1 MLGRPKI
8 VIVGAGMVGSS
19 AALKMAQKELGDI
32 VLVDVV
38 EFVAEG
44 KALDMAE
51 SSPLDGF
58 DVALVGKTND
68 YSVIKDSDV
77 VVITAGVPRKP
88 GMTRMDL
95 LMTNANIVESICN
108 NIREL
113 APNAIIIVVTNPLDV
128 MTYIAWK
135 VTGFPRERV
144 MGQAGVLDSIRMR
157 YFVAQELGVSVKDV
171 QAMVLGSHGDQ
182 MVPLPRY
189 TTVAGVPITELL
201 PPETIERINDR
212 TRKAGTEIVNLL
224 KTGSAYYAPG
234 AAVAEMVEAIVRD
247 KKRLL
252 PCSVLLQGEYG
263 LTDVFIGVP
272 VILGKG
278 GVERIVELK
287 LTDEELKVLY
297 ASAEE
302 VRKGIADWKAEKA
315 KAAAP

>member
-315 KAAAP
+315 KAAAL

>member
-1 MLGRPKI
+1 MLGKPKI
-8 VIVGAGMVGSS
+8 AVVGAGMVGSS

-88 GMTRMDL
+88 GLTRMEL
-95 LMTNANIVESICN
+95 LMTNAGIVETISN
-108 NIREL
+108 HIREL
-113 APNAIIIVVTNPLDV
+113 APNSIVIVVTNPLDV
-128 MTYIAWK
+128 MTYVAWK

-189 TTVAGVPITELL
+189 TTVSGVPITELL

-247 KKRLL
+247 KKRLM
-252 PCSVLLQGEYG
+252 PCSVLLKGEYG
-263 LTDVFIGVP
+263 LNDVFIGVP
-272 VILGKG
+272 VILGKN

-287 LTDEELKVLY
+287 LTEEELKALHQ
-297 ASAEE
+297 SAEE
-302 VRKGIADWKAEKA
+302 VRKGIADWEGEKA
-315 KAAAP
+315 KAAS

>member
-1 MLGRPKI
+1 MLGKPKI
-8 VIVGAGMVGSS
+8 AVVGAGMVGSS

-38 EFVAEG
+38 EFVADG

-58 DVALVGKTND
+58 DVALIGKTND

-95 LMTNANIVESICN
+95 LMTNAGIVETIAN
-108 NIREL
+108 NVREL
-113 APNAIIIVVTNPLDV
+113 APNSIVIVVTNPLDV
-128 MTYIAWK
+128 MTYVAWK

-144 MGQAGVLDSIRMR
+144 IGQAGVLDSIRMR
-157 YFVAQELGVSVKDV
+157 YFVALELGVSVKDV

-189 TTVAGVPITELL
+189 TTVSGVPITELL
-201 PPETIERINDR
+201 PSDTIERINDR

-247 KKRLL
+247 KKRLM

-263 LTDVFIGVP
+263 LRDVFIGVP
-272 VILGKG
+272 IILGKNG
-278 GVERIVELK
+278 MEKIVELK
-287 LTDEELKVLY
+287 LTEDELKALHQ
-297 ASAEE
+297 SAEE
-302 VRKGIADWKAEKA
+302 VRKGIADYEAEKA
-315 KAAAP
+315 KAAAS

>member
-1 MLGRPKI
+1 MLGKPKI
-8 VIVGAGMVGSS
+8 AVVGAGMVGSS

-58 DVALVGKTND
+58 DSTLIGKTND
-68 YSVIKDSDV
+68 YSVISDSDV
-77 VVITAGVPRKP
+77 IVVTAGVPRKP

-95 LMTNANIVESICN
+95 LMTNAGIVETISN
-108 NIREL
+108 HIREL
-113 APNAIIIVVTNPLDV
+113 APNAIVIIVTNPLDV
-128 MTYIAWK
+128 MTYVAWK

-144 MGQAGVLDSIRMR
+144 VGQAGVLDSIRMR

-247 KKRLL
+247 KKRLM
-252 PCSVLLQGEYG
+252 PCSVLLKGEYG
-263 LTDVFIGVP
+263 LNDVFIGVP
-272 VILGKG
+272 VILGRN
-278 GVERIVELK
+278 GVERVVELK
-287 LTDEELKVLY
+287 LAEEELKALHQ
-297 ASAEE
+297 SAEE
-302 VRKGIADWKAEKA
+302 VRKGISDWESEKA
-315 KAAAP
+315 KAAS

>member
-1 MLGRPKI
+1 MLGKPKI
-8 VIVGAGMVGSS
+8 AVVGAGMVGSS

-58 DVALVGKTND
+58 DSALIGKTND
-68 YSVIKDSDV
+68 YSFIRDSDV
-77 VVITAGVPRKP
+77 VVVTAGVPRKP

-95 LMTNANIVESICN
+95 LMTNAGIVETISN
-108 NIREL
+108 HIREL
-113 APNAIIIVVTNPLDV
+113 APNAIVIIVTNPLDV
-128 MTYIAWK
+128 MTYVAWK

-144 MGQAGVLDSIRMR
+144 VGQAGVLDSIRMR

-247 KKRLL
+247 KKRLM
-252 PCSVLLQGEYG
+252 PCSVLLKGEYR
-263 LTDVFIGVP
+263 LNDVFIGVP
-272 VILGKG
+272 VILGKN

-287 LTDEELKVLY
+287 LTEEELKALHQ
-297 ASAEE
+297 SAEE
-302 VRKGIADWKAEKA
+302 VRKGISDWESEKA
-315 KAAAP
+315 KAAS

>member
-1 MLGRPKI
+1 MLGKPKI
-8 VIVGAGMVGSS
+8 AVVGAGMVGSS

-95 LMTNANIVESICN
+95 LMTNAGIVETISN
-108 NIREL
+108 HIREL
-113 APNAIIIVVTNPLDV
+113 APNSIVIVVTNPLDV
-128 MTYIAWK
+128 MTYVAWK
-135 VTGFPRERV
+135 VTGFLRERV

-189 TTVAGVPITELL
+189 TTVSGVPITELL

-247 KKRLL
+247 KKRLM
-252 PCSVLLQGEYG
+252 PCSVLLKGEYG
-263 LTDVFIGVP
+263 LNDVFIGVP
-272 VILGKG
+272 VILGKN

-287 LTDEELKVLY
+287 LTEEELKALHQ
-297 ASAEE
+297 SAEE
-302 VRKGIADWKAEKA
+302 VRKGIADWEGEKA
-315 KAAAP
+315 KAAS

>member
-1 MLGRPKI
+1 MLGKPRI
-8 VIVGAGMVGSS
+8 AVVGAGMVGSS

-95 LMTNANIVESICN
+95 LMTNAGIVETISN
-108 NIREL
+108 HIREL
-113 APNAIIIVVTNPLDV
+113 APNSIVIVVTNPLDV
-128 MTYIAWK
+128 MTYVAWK

-189 TTVAGVPITELL
+189 TTVSGVPITELL

-247 KKRLL
+247 KKRLM
-252 PCSVLLQGEYG
+252 PCSVLLKGEYG
-263 LTDVFIGVP
+263 LNDVFIGVP
-272 VILGKG
+272 VILGKN

-287 LTDEELKVLY
+287 LTEEELKSLHQ
-297 ASAEE
+297 SAEE
-302 VRKGIADWKAEKA
+302 VRKGISDWEGEKA
-315 KAAAP
+315 KAAS

>member
-1 MLGRPKI
+1 MLGKPKI
-8 VIVGAGMVGSS
+8 AVVGAGMVGSS

-95 LMTNANIVESICN
+95 LMTNAGIVETISN
-108 NIREL
+108 HIREL
-113 APNAIIIVVTNPLDV
+113 APDSIVIVVTNPLDV
-128 MTYIAWK
+128 MTYVAWK

-189 TTVAGVPITELL
+189 TTVSGVPITELL

-247 KKRLL
+247 KKRLM
-252 PCSVLLQGEYG
+252 PCSVLLKGEYG
-263 LTDVFIGVP
+263 LNDVFIGVP
-272 VILGKG
+272 VILGKN

-287 LTDEELKVLY
+287 LTEEELKALHQ
-297 ASAEE
+297 SAEE
-302 VRKGIADWKAEKA
+302 VRKGIADWEGEKA
-315 KAAAP
+315 KAAS

>member
-1 MLGRPKI
+1 MLEKPKI
-8 VIVGAGMVGSS
+8 AVVGAGMVGSS

-58 DVALVGKTND
+58 DVALIGKTND

-95 LMTNANIVESICN
+95 LMTNAGIVETISN
-108 NIREL
+108 HIREL
-113 APNAIIIVVTNPLDV
+113 APNSIVIVVTNPLDV
-128 MTYIAWK
+128 MTYVAWK

-189 TTVAGVPITELL
+189 TTVSGVPITELL

-247 KKRLL
+247 KKRLM
-252 PCSVLLQGEYG
+252 PCSVLLKGEYG
-263 LTDVFIGVP
+263 LNDVFIGVP
-272 VILGKG
+272 VILGKN

-287 LTDEELKVLY
+287 LTEEELKALHQ
-297 ASAEE
+297 SAEE
-302 VRKGIADWKAEKA
+302 VRKGIADWEGEKA
-315 KAAAP
+315 KAAS

>member
-1 MLGRPKI
+1 
-8 VIVGAGMVGSS
+8 
-19 AALKMAQKELGDI
+19 LKMAQKELGDI

-95 LMTNANIVESICN
+95 LMTNAGIVETISN
-108 NIREL
+108 HIREL
-113 APNAIIIVVTNPLDV
+113 APNSIVIVVTNPLDV
-128 MTYIAWK
+128 MTYVAWK

-189 TTVAGVPITELL
+189 TTVSGVPITELL

-247 KKRLL
+247 KKRLM
-252 PCSVLLQGEYG
+252 PCSVLLKGEYG
-263 LTDVFIGVP
+263 LNDVFIGVP
-272 VILGKG
+272 VILGKN

-287 LTDEELKVLY
+287 LTEEELKALHQ
-297 ASAEE
+297 SAEE
-302 VRKGIADWKAEKA
+302 VRKGIADWEGEKA
-315 KAAAP
+315 KAAS

>member
-1 MLGRPKI
+1 MLVKPKI
-8 VIVGAGMVGSS
+8 AVVGAGMVGSS

-95 LMTNANIVESICN
+95 LMTNAGIVETISN
-108 NIREL
+108 HIREL
-113 APNAIIIVVTNPLDV
+113 APNSIVIIVTNPLDV
-128 MTYIAWK
+128 MTYVAWK

-189 TTVAGVPITELL
+189 TTVSGVPITELL

-247 KKRLL
+247 KKRLM
-252 PCSVLLQGEYG
+252 PCSVLLKGEYG
-263 LTDVFIGVP
+263 LNDVFIGVP
-272 VILGKG
+272 VILGKN

-287 LTDEELKVLY
+287 LTEEELKALHQ
-297 ASAEE
+297 SAEE
-302 VRKGIADWKAEKA
+302 VRKGIADWEGEKA
-315 KAAAP
+315 KAAS

>member
-8 VIVGAGMVGSS
+8 AVVGAGMVGSS

-38 EFVAEG
+38 EFVADG

-58 DVALVGKTND
+58 DVALIGKTND

-95 LMTNANIVESICN
+95 LMTNAGIVETIAN
-108 NIREL
+108 HVREL
-113 APNAIIIVVTNPLDV
+113 APNSIVIVVTNPLDV
-128 MTYIAWK
+128 MTYVAWK

-144 MGQAGVLDSIRMR
+144 IGQAGVLDSIRMR
-157 YFVAQELGVSVKDV
+157 YFVAIELGVSVKDV

-201 PPETIERINDR
+201 PPDVIERINDR

-247 KKRLL
+247 KKRLM

-263 LTDVFIGVP
+263 LRDVFIGVP
-272 VILGKG
+272 IILGKN

-287 LTDEELKVLY
+287 LTEEELKALHQ
-297 ASAEE
+297 SAEE
-302 VRKGIADWKAEKA
+302 VRKGIADYEAEKA
-315 KAAAP
+315 KAAAS

>member
-113 APNAIIIVVTNPLDV
+113 APNAIVIVVTNPLDV

-157 YFVAQELGVSVKDV
+157 YFVAQELSVSVKDV

-287 LTDEELKVLY
+287 LTDEELKALY

-302 VRKGIADWKAEKA
+302 VRKGIADWEAEKA
-315 KAAAP
+315 KAAAS

>member
-1 MLGRPKI
+1 MLGKPKI
-8 VIVGAGMVGSS
+8 SVVGAGMVGSS

-68 YSVIKDSDV
+68 YGVIKDSDV

-95 LMTNANIVESICN
+95 LMTNAGIVETISN
-108 NIREL
+108 HIREL
-113 APNAIIIVVTNPLDV
+113 APNSIVIVVTNPLDV
-128 MTYIAWK
+128 MTYVAWK

-189 TTVAGVPITELL
+189 TTVSGVPITELL

-247 KKRLL
+247 KKRLM
-252 PCSVLLQGEYG
+252 PCSVLLKGEYG
-263 LTDVFIGVP
+263 LNDVFIGVP
-272 VILGKG
+272 VILGKNG
-278 GVERIVELK
+278 MERIVELK
-287 LTDEELKVLY
+287 LTEEELKALHQ
-297 ASAEE
+297 SAEE
-302 VRKGIADWKAEKA
+302 VRKGIADWETEKA
-315 KAAAP
+315 KAAS

>member
-1 MLGRPKI
+1 MLGKPKI
-8 VIVGAGMVGSS
+8 SVVGAGMVGSS

-58 DVALVGKTND
+58 DVALIGKTND

-95 LMTNANIVESICN
+95 LMTNAGIVETISN
-108 NIREL
+108 HIREL
-113 APNAIIIVVTNPLDV
+113 APNSIVIVVTNPLDV
-128 MTYIAWK
+128 MTYVAWK

-189 TTVAGVPITELL
+189 TTVSGVPITELL

-247 KKRLL
+247 KKRLM
-252 PCSVLLQGEYG
+252 PCSVLLKGEYG
-263 LTDVFIGVP
+263 LNDVFIGVP
-272 VILGKG
+272 VILGKN

-287 LTDEELKVLY
+287 LTEEELKALHQ
-297 ASAEE
+297 SAEE
-302 VRKGIADWKAEKA
+302 VRKGIADWEGEKA
-315 KAAAP
+315 KAAS

>member
-1 MLGRPKI
+1 
-8 VIVGAGMVGSS
+8 
-19 AALKMAQKELGDI
+19 MAQKELGDI

-88 GMTRMDL
+88 GMTRMEL
-95 LMTNANIVESICN
+95 LMTNAGIVETISN
-108 NIREL
+108 HIREL
-113 APNAIIIVVTNPLDV
+113 APNSIVIVVTNPLDV
-128 MTYIAWK
+128 MTYVAWK

-189 TTVAGVPITELL
+189 TTVSGVPITELL

-247 KKRLL
+247 KKRLM
-252 PCSVLLQGEYG
+252 PCSVLLKGEYG
-263 LTDVFIGVP
+263 LNDVFIGVP
-272 VILGKG
+272 VILGKN

-287 LTDEELKVLY
+287 LTEEELKALHQ
-297 ASAEE
+297 SAEE
-302 VRKGIADWKAEKA
+302 VRKGIADWEGEKA
-315 KAAAP
+315 KAAS

>member
-1 MLGRPKI
+1 MLGKPKI
-8 VIVGAGMVGSS
+8 AVVGAGMVGSS

-95 LMTNANIVESICN
+95 LMTNAGIVETISNHIC
-108 NIREL
+108 EL
-113 APNAIIIVVTNPLDV
+113 APNSIVIIVTNPLDV
-128 MTYIAWK
+128 MTYVAWK
-135 VTGFPRERV
+135 VTGFPCERV

-189 TTVAGVPITELL
+189 TTVSGVPITELL

-247 KKRLL
+247 KKRLM
-252 PCSVLLQGEYG
+252 PCSVLLKGEYG
-263 LTDVFIGVP
+263 LNDVFIGVP
-272 VILGKG
+272 VILGKN

-287 LTDEELKVLY
+287 LTEEELKALHQ
-297 ASAEE
+297 SAEE
-302 VRKGIADWKAEKA
+302 VRKGIADWEGEKA
-315 KAAAP
+315 KAAS

>member
-8 VIVGAGMVGSS
+8 AVVGAGMVGSS

-38 EFVAEG
+38 EFVADG

-58 DVALVGKTND
+58 DVALIGKTND

-88 GMTRMDL
+88 GMTRMEL
-95 LMTNANIVESICN
+95 LMTNAGIVETIAN
-108 NIREL
+108 HVREL
-113 APNAIIIVVTNPLDV
+113 APNSIVIVVTNPLDV
-128 MTYIAWK
+128 MTYVAWK

-144 MGQAGVLDSIRMR
+144 IGQAGVLDSIRMR
-157 YFVAQELGVSVKDV
+157 YFVAIELGVSVKDV

-201 PPETIERINDR
+201 PPDVIERINDR

-247 KKRLL
+247 KKRLM

-263 LTDVFIGVP
+263 LRDVFIGVP
-272 VILGKG
+272 IILGKN

-287 LTDEELKVLY
+287 LTEEELKALHQ
-297 ASAEE
+297 SAEE
-302 VRKGIADWKAEKA
+302 VRKGIADYEAEKA
-315 KAAAP
+315 KAAAS

>member
-1 MLGRPKI
+1 MLGRAKI
-8 VIVGAGMVGSS
+8 SIVGAGMVGSS

-32 VLVDVV
+32 VLADVV

-51 SSPLDGF
+51 SAPLEGF
-58 DVALVGKTND
+58 DTEIVGKTND
-68 YSVIKDSDV
+68 YSVIADSDV
-77 VVITAGVPRKP
+77 VVITAGVARKP
-88 GMTRMDL
+88 GMSRMDL
-95 LMTNANIVESICN
+95 LMTNAGIVEGIAEH
-108 NIREL
+108 IRTL
-113 APNAIIIVVTNPLDV
+113 APNAAVIVVTNPLDV

-144 MGQAGVLDSIRMR
+144 IGQAGVLDSIRMR
-157 YFVAQELGVSVKDV
+157 YFVAQALGVSVKDV

-201 PPETIERINDR
+201 PPETIEHINQR
-212 TRKAGTEIVNLL
+212 TRDGGAEIVNLL

-263 LTDVFIGVP
+263 LHDVFIGVP
-272 VILGKG
+272 VVLGKN

-287 LTDEELKVLY
+287 LTEEELQALRR
-297 ASAEE
+297 SADE
-302 VRKGIADWKAEKA
+302 VRKGIADWEAA
-315 KAAAP
+315 KRQVAS

>member
-1 MLGRPKI
+1 MLGKPKI
-8 VIVGAGMVGSS
+8 AVVGAGMVGSS
-19 AALKMAQKELGDI
+19 AALKMALKELGDI

-95 LMTNANIVESICN
+95 LMTNAGIVETISN
-108 NIREL
+108 HIREL
-113 APNAIIIVVTNPLDV
+113 APNSIVIVVTNPLDV
-128 MTYIAWK
+128 MTYVAWK

-189 TTVAGVPITELL
+189 TTVSGVPITELL

-247 KKRLL
+247 KKRLM
-252 PCSVLLQGEYG
+252 PCSVLLKGEYG
-263 LTDVFIGVP
+263 LNDVFIGVP
-272 VILGKG
+272 VILGKN

-287 LTDEELKVLY
+287 LTEEELKALHQ
-297 ASAEE
+297 SAEE
-302 VRKGIADWKAEKA
+302 VRKGIADWEGEKA
-315 KAAAP
+315 KAAS

>member
-1 MLGRPKI
+1 MLVKPRI
-8 VIVGAGMVGSS
+8 AVVGAGMVGSS

-95 LMTNANIVESICN
+95 LMTNAGIVETISN
-108 NIREL
+108 HIREL
-113 APNAIIIVVTNPLDV
+113 APNSIVIVVTNPLDV
-128 MTYIAWK
+128 MTYVAWK

-189 TTVAGVPITELL
+189 TTVSGVPITELL

-247 KKRLL
+247 KKRLM
-252 PCSVLLQGEYG
+252 PCSVLLKGEYG
-263 LTDVFIGVP
+263 LNDVFIGVP
-272 VILGKG
+272 VILGKN
-278 GVERIVELK
+278 GVERIVALK
-287 LTDEELKVLY
+287 LTEEELKALHQ
-297 ASAEE
+297 SAEE
-302 VRKGIADWKAEKA
+302 VRKGIAD
-315 KAAAP
+315 

>member
-1 MLGRPKI
+1 MLGKPKI
-8 VIVGAGMVGSS
+8 AVVGAGMVGSS

-95 LMTNANIVESICN
+95 LMTNAGIVETISN
-108 NIREL
+108 HIREL
-113 APNAIIIVVTNPLDV
+113 APNSIVIVVTNPLDV
-128 MTYIAWK
+128 MTYVAWK

-144 MGQAGVLDSIRMR
+144 VGQAGVLDSIRMR

-189 TTVAGVPITELL
+189 TTVSGVPITELL

-247 KKRLL
+247 KKRLM
-252 PCSVLLQGEYG
+252 PCSVLLKGEYG
-263 LTDVFIGVP
+263 LNDVFIGVP
-272 VILGKG
+272 VILGKN

-287 LTDEELKVLY
+287 LTEEELKALHQ
-297 ASAEE
+297 SAEE
-302 VRKGIADWKAEKA
+302 VRKGIADWEGEKA
-315 KAAAP
+315 KAAS

>member
-1 MLGRPKI
+1 MLGKPKI

-95 LMTNANIVESICN
+95 LMTNAGIVETISNHIC
-108 NIREL
+108 EL
-113 APNAIIIVVTNPLDV
+113 APNSIVIIVTNPLDV
-128 MTYIAWK
+128 MTYVAWK

-189 TTVAGVPITELL
+189 TTVSGVPITELL

-247 KKRLL
+247 KKRLM
-252 PCSVLLQGEYG
+252 PCSVLLKGEYG
-263 LTDVFIGVP
+263 LNDVFIGVP
-272 VILGKG
+272 VILGKN

-287 LTDEELKVLY
+287 LTEEELKALHQ
-297 ASAEE
+297 SAEE
-302 VRKGIADWKAEKA
+302 VRKGIADWEGEKA
-315 KAAAP
+315 KAAS

>member
-8 VIVGAGMVGSS
+8 AVIGAGMVGSS

-58 DVALVGKTND
+58 DVALIGKTND

-95 LMTNANIVESICN
+95 LMTNAGIVETIAN
-108 NIREL
+108 HIREL
-113 APNAIIIVVTNPLDV
+113 APNSIVIVVTNPLDV
-128 MTYIAWK
+128 MTYVAWK

-157 YFVAQELGVSVKDV
+157 YFVALELGVSVKDV

-201 PPETIERINDR
+201 PPDTIERINDR

-224 KTGSAYYAPG
+224 KIGSAYYAPG
-234 AAVAEMVEAIVRD
+234 AAVVEMVEAIVRD
-247 KKRLL
+247 KKRLM
-252 PCSVLLQGEYG
+252 PCSVLLKGEYG
-263 LTDVFIGVP
+263 LSDVFIGVP
-272 VILGKG
+272 IILGKN
-278 GVERIVELK
+278 GVEKIVELK
-287 LTDEELKVLY
+287 LTEEELKALHQ
-297 ASAEE
+297 SAEE
-302 VRKGIADWKAEKA
+302 VRKGIADYEAEKA
-315 KAAAP
+315 KVAAS

>member
-1 MLGRPKI
+1 MLVKPRI
-8 VIVGAGMVGSS
+8 AVVGAGMVGSS

-95 LMTNANIVESICN
+95 LMTNAGIVETISN
-108 NIREL
+108 HIREL
-113 APNAIIIVVTNPLDV
+113 APNSIVIVVTNPLDV
-128 MTYIAWK
+128 MTYVAWK

-189 TTVAGVPITELL
+189 TTVSGVPITELL

-247 KKRLL
+247 KKRLM
-252 PCSVLLQGEYG
+252 PCSVLLKGEYG
-263 LTDVFIGVP
+263 LNDVFIGVP
-272 VILGKG
+272 VILGKN

-287 LTDEELKVLY
+287 LTEEELKALHQ
-297 ASAEE
+297 SAEE
-302 VRKGIADWKAEKA
+302 VRKGIADWEGEKA
-315 KAAAP
+315 KAAS

>member
-113 APNAIIIVVTNPLDV
+113 APNAIVIVVTNPLDV

-157 YFVAQELGVSVKDV
+157 YFVAQELSVSVKDV

-224 KTGSAYYAPG
+224 KTGSAYYAPA

-287 LTDEELKVLY
+287 LTDEELKALY

-315 KAAAP
+315 QAAAS

>member
-1 MLGRPKI
+1 MLGKPKI
-8 VIVGAGMVGSS
+8 SVVGAGMVGSS

-68 YSVIKDSDV
+68 YGVIKDSDV

-95 LMTNANIVESICN
+95 LMTNAGIVETISN
-108 NIREL
+108 HIREL
-113 APNAIIIVVTNPLDV
+113 APNSIVIVVTNPLDV
-128 MTYIAWK
+128 MTYVAWK

-189 TTVAGVPITELL
+189 TTVSGVPITELL

-247 KKRLL
+247 KKRLM
-252 PCSVLLQGEYG
+252 PCSVLLKGEYG
-263 LTDVFIGVP
+263 LNDVFIGVP
-272 VILGKG
+272 VILGKN

-287 LTDEELKVLY
+287 LTEEELKALHQ
-297 ASAEE
+297 SAEE
-302 VRKGIADWKAEKA
+302 VRKGIADWETEKA
-315 KAAAP
+315 KAAS

>member
-8 VIVGAGMVGSS
+8 AVVGAGMVGSS

-38 EFVAEG
+38 EFVADG

-58 DVALVGKTND
+58 DVALIGKTND

-95 LMTNANIVESICN
+95 LMTNAGIVETIAN
-108 NIREL
+108 HVREL
-113 APNAIIIVVTNPLDV
+113 APNSIVIVVTNPLDV
-128 MTYIAWK
+128 MTYVAWK

-144 MGQAGVLDSIRMR
+144 IGQAGVLDSIRMR
-157 YFVAQELGVSVKDV
+157 YFVAIELGVSVKDV

-201 PPETIERINDR
+201 PPDVIERINDR

-247 KKRLL
+247 KKRLM

-263 LTDVFIGVP
+263 LQDVFIGVP
-272 VILGKG
+272 IILGKN

-287 LTDEELKVLY
+287 LTEEELKALHQ
-297 ASAEE
+297 SAEE
-302 VRKGIADWKAEKA
+302 VRKGIADYEAEKA
-315 KAAAP
+315 KAAAS

>member
-1 MLGRPKI
+1 MLGKPKI
-8 VIVGAGMVGSS
+8 AVVGAGMVGSS

-95 LMTNANIVESICN
+95 LMTNAGIVETISN
-108 NIREL
+108 HIREL
-113 APNAIIIVVTNPLDV
+113 APNSIVIVVTNPLDV
-128 MTYIAWK
+128 MTYVAWK

-157 YFVAQELGVSVKDV
+157 YFVAQEIGVSVKDV

-189 TTVAGVPITELL
+189 TTVSGVPITELL

-247 KKRLL
+247 KKRLM
-252 PCSVLLQGEYG
+252 PCSVLLKGEYG
-263 LTDVFIGVP
+263 LNDVFIGVP
-272 VILGKG
+272 VILGKN

-287 LTDEELKVLY
+287 LTEEELKALHQ
-297 ASAEE
+297 SAEE
-302 VRKGIADWKAEKA
+302 VRKGISDWEGEKA
-315 KAAAP
+315 KAAS

>member
-1 MLGRPKI
+1 
-8 VIVGAGMVGSS
+8 GMVGSS

-44 KALDMAE
+44 KALDIAE

-58 DVALVGKTND
+58 DVALDGKTND

-95 LMTNANIVESICN
+95 LMTNAGIVETISN
-108 NIREL
+108 HIREL
-113 APNAIIIVVTNPLDV
+113 APNSIVIVVTNPLDV
-128 MTYIAWK
+128 MTYVAWK

-189 TTVAGVPITELL
+189 TTVSGVPITELL

-247 KKRLL
+247 KKRLM
-252 PCSVLLQGEYG
+252 PCSVLLKGEYG
-263 LTDVFIGVP
+263 LNDVFIGVP
-272 VILGKG
+272 VILGKN

-287 LTDEELKVLY
+287 LTEEELKALHQ
-297 ASAEE
+297 SAEE
-302 VRKGIADWKAEKA
+302 VRKGIADWEGEKA
-315 KAAAP
+315 KAAS

>member
-1 MLGRPKI
+1 MLGKPKI
-8 VIVGAGMVGSS
+8 AVVGAGMVGSS

-32 VLVDVV
+32 VLVDVM

-68 YSVIKDSDV
+68 YNVIKDSDV

-95 LMTNANIVESICN
+95 LMTNAGIVETISN
-108 NIREL
+108 HIREL
-113 APNAIIIVVTNPLDV
+113 APNSIVIVVTNPLDV
-128 MTYIAWK
+128 MTYVAWK

-157 YFVAQELGVSVKDV
+157 YFVSQELGVSVKDV

-189 TTVAGVPITELL
+189 TTVSGVPITELL

-247 KKRLL
+247 KKRLM
-252 PCSVLLQGEYG
+252 PCSVLLKGEYG
-263 LTDVFIGVP
+263 LNDVFIGVP
-272 VILGKG
+272 VILGKN

-287 LTDEELKVLY
+287 LTEEELKALHQ
-297 ASAEE
+297 SAEE
-302 VRKGIADWKAEKA
+302 VRKGIADWEGEKA
-315 KAAAP
+315 KAAS